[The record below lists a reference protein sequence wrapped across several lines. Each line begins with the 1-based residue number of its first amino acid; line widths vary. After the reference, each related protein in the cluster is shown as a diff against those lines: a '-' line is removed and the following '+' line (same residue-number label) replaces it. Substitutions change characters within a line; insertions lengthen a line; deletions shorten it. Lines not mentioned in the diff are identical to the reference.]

1 MTGPTAAQVMVAA
14 TARLRA
20 AGVPDP
26 ARDAR
31 VLLAHAA
38 RIEASRVTLIAPED
52 LAPDIAERYEQL
64 IALRVIRV
72 PVSHL
77 LGERE
82 FYGRRFKV
90 SGDVLD
96 PRPETECLIEAAIAV
111 PYQNVLDLGT
121 GSGCILV
128 TLLAEQP
135 KATGL
140 GVDLS
145 EAACLQASANAVLHR
160 VQARADIRQSDW
172 FEKVEGQFDLIVSNP
187 PYIALDEMQGLSTE
201 VRIHEP
207 EMALTDGGD
216 GLAAYRQIAKEVVL
230 YLKPGGRVLVE
241 IGPTQAS
248 AVAALFEQ
256 AGLQHIRVVQDLD
269 GRDRVVCADSI
280 PLSGLEGGN

>member
-1 MTGPTAAQVMVAA
+1 MTSVQTAALAMVAA

-52 LAPDIAERYEQL
+52 LDPVISERYEQL
-64 IALRVIRV
+64 ISLRVIRV

-82 FYGRRFKV
+82 FYGRRIKV

-96 PRPETECLIEAAIAV
+96 PRPETECLVEVALSV
-111 PYQNVLDLGT
+111 PFKRVLDLGT

-128 TLLAEQP
+128 TLLAEQQN
-135 KATGL
+135 ATGL

-160 VQARADIRQSDW
+160 VEARADIRQSNW
-172 FEKVEGQFDLIVSNP
+172 FQAVDGQFDLIVSNP
-187 PYIALDEMQGLSTE
+187 PYIALSEMPGLSVE
-201 VRIHEP
+201 VREH
-207 EMALTDGGD
+207 
-216 GLAAYRQIAKEVVL
+216 
-230 YLKPGGRVLVE
+230 
-241 IGPTQAS
+241 
-248 AVAALFEQ
+248 
-256 AGLQHIRVVQDLD
+256 
-269 GRDRVVCADSI
+269 
-280 PLSGLEGGN
+280 